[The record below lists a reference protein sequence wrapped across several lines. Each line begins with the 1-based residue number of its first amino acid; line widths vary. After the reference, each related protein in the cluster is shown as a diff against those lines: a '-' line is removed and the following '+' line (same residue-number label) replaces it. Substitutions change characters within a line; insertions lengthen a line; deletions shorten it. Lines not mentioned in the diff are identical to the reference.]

1 MCVPFLMTL
10 LRVSCC
16 GLDCARAHCAVL
28 CGAVSH
34 GGETKVEAGVA
45 ITGTADAGVAAAL
58 DAVRWAEAVVLAVG
72 TDTISV
78 EHEGTDRQDVGLPA
92 SGLQHNFSLQVLAA
106 AAASRTPVVL
116 LLCNGGAVSIDTLM
130 LSESSPAAIIEVN
143 ATVSL
148 PRARAAAA
156 SERPPPIMRIALH
169 CTAYGC
175 VGVFPWLPWCR
186 SDRSVI
192 SLSLQRI
199 VSCARRRWSDFTETS
214 SGQPQKQMS

>member
-1 MCVPFLMTL
+1 MCVPCLMTL

-130 LSESSPAAIIEVN
+130 LSENSPAAIIEVN

-156 SERPPPIMRIALH
+156 SKRPPPIMRIALH
-169 CTAYGC
+169 CTALRTTC
-175 VGVFPWLPWCR
+175 VLR
-186 SDRSVI
+186 
-192 SLSLQRI
+192 
-199 VSCARRRWSDFTETS
+199 AAA
-214 SGQPQKQMS
+214 

>member
-34 GGETKVEAGVA
+34 GGETKVEEGVA

-130 LSESSPAAIIEVN
+130 LSENSPAAIIEVN
-143 ATVSL
+143 ASVSL

-156 SERPPPIMRIALH
+156 SKRPPPIMRIALH
-169 CTAYGC
+169 CTALRTTC
-175 VGVFPWLPWCR
+175 VLR
-186 SDRSVI
+186 
-192 SLSLQRI
+192 
-199 VSCARRRWSDFTETS
+199 AAA
-214 SGQPQKQMS
+214 